1 MAMTKN
7 EMIDRCI
14 AIEEEYKNLDTIYL
28 SPEDYED
35 ISDRYQAKLE
45 LKWHKDELESEY
57 NELNKLL
64 GLPNKRLY

>member
-14 AIEEEYKNLDTIYL
+14 AIEEEYKSLDAIYL
-28 SPEDYED
+28 SQEDYED

-45 LKWHKDELESEY
+45 LKWHKDELKSEY

>member
-1 MAMTKN
+1 MAMTKD

-14 AIEEEYKNLDTIYL
+14 AIEEEYKSLDTIYL

-45 LKWHKDELESEY
+45 LRWHKDELESEY